1 MATKVMNL
9 RMTQTKQSLI
19 HAFFNL
25 VSKKDFEKITI
36 ADITKGAQV
45 NRATF
50 YAHFNDKFDLM
61 DYILGDSASA
71 SLENRTSGV
80 VKFDLDSI
88 NQLVLAVCD
97 FYQQPNIQC
106 RSSYVGLVLPQMK
119 EKILNELK
127 VFLLKSLEHIYTDDE
142 KNIYVPIFA
151 QIIHEG
157 ALQWATGNI
166 PTTKEEV
173 AKKIALFVGSGSN
186 SRVKEYEMETRI

>member
-50 YAHFNDKFDLM
+50 YAHFNDKYDLM

-71 SLENRTSGV
+71 SIENHTAGV
-80 VKFDLDSI
+80 VSFNQDSI
-88 NQLVLAVCD
+88 TQLVLAVCD
-97 FYQQPNIQC
+97 FYHQPNIQC

-119 EKILNELK
+119 EKILKELK
-127 VFLLKSLEHIYTDDE
+127 VFLSKSLEQICTDNE
-142 KNIYVPIFA
+142 KNMFVPVFA
-151 QIIHEG
+151 QVIHEG

-166 PTTKEEV
+166 TTNKEEV
-173 AKKIALFVGSGSN
+173 AKKVALFVMSGSQ
-186 SRVKEYEMETRI
+186 SFEGTLR